1 MLFLFYCLVVICSQ
15 KNLENVL
22 FGFDLS
28 FSVMDLIFFFDYN
41 MMLLYVLL
49 DVLQFDYDMKE
60 DILNYNSGNWVNE
73 Y

>member
-1 MLFLFYCLVVICSQ
+1 MLLLLYCLVVICSQ

-22 FGFDLS
+22 FSFDLS

-60 DILNYNSGNWVNE
+60 DILNYNSGNWVYE

>member
-1 MLFLFYCLVVICSQ
+1 
-15 KNLENVL
+15 
-22 FGFDLS
+22 
-28 FSVMDLIFFFDYN
+28 MDLIFFFEYN

-60 DILNYNSGNWVNE
+60 DILNYNSGNWVYE

>member
-1 MLFLFYCLVVICSQ
+1 
-15 KNLENVL
+15 
-22 FGFDLS
+22 
-28 FSVMDLIFFFDYN
+28 MDLIFFFDYN

-60 DILNYNSGNWVNE
+60 DILNYNRGNWVNE